1 MPMFEYFPGIYPW
14 NLAINL
20 ALNMGGVLSEIET
33 VAQPLQR
40 YSSAAEPGAWTD
52 WMRVWEAAGDRVA
65 GLAEQDRKAGRR
77 RSAGKK
83 LHRASLYLF
92 MAERMQRVGDPARDP
107 LYRRAV
113 EQFHSSVQLMGDPV
127 EFVEIP
133 YQGTSLPGYFV
144 HRAPGTGD
152 GPEPC
157 MVFFDGFDV
166 NKEILYYRGIREE
179 LVRRGISM
187 LLVDHP
193 GAGESLR
200 FRGLPAIPEMERAGT
215 ACADYLA
222 GRADVDHDRT
232 GIIGVSLGGYYA
244 PRAAAFENRFACCVA
259 WGGSTRFGERIQHAL
274 GDSQHASSVTDM
286 VEHARWVFGASS
298 DAELMDIA
306 GRITLDGVAQHI
318 TCPFLI
324 THGIRDRQ
332 VPVDEARDVY
342 DAAVSSPRRELKIF
356 TEDEGGVEHVNSD
369 NPGIAI
375 DYMADWITEVLT
387 GRQD

>member
-20 ALNMGGVLSEIET
+20 ALNMGGVLAEIEA

-40 YSSAAEPGAWTD
+40 YSSAAEPGAWTE

-65 GLAEQDRKAGRR
+65 GLAEQDLKEGRR
-77 RSAGKK
+77 RTAGKK

-92 MAERMQRVGDPARDP
+92 MAERMQRVGDPGRTDV
-107 LYRRAV
+107 YRRAL
-113 EQFHSSVQLMGDPV
+113 EHFRSSVRLMGDPV
-127 EFVEIP
+127 EIVEIP
-133 YQGTSLPGYFV
+133 YQHSSLPAYFV
-144 HRAPGTGD
+144 HRDAGTGD

-179 LVRRGISM
+179 LVRRGVSM

-193 GAGESLR
+193 GVGESLR

-222 GRADVDHDRT
+222 DREDVDHART

-244 PRAAAFENRFACCVA
+244 PRAAAFDKRFACCVA
-259 WGGSTRFGERIQHAL
+259 WGGSNRFGERIQQAIR
-274 GDSQHASSVTDM
+274 DPEHASSVTDM
-286 VEHARWVFGASS
+286 VEHARWVFGAAD
-298 DAELMDIA
+298 DAQLLDIA
-306 GRITLDGVAQHI
+306 GRITMRGVAEHI

-332 VPVDEARDVY
+332 VPVAEAREVY
-342 DAAVSSPRRELKIF
+342 DAAVNSPRRDLKIF
-356 TEDEGGVEHVNSD
+356 TEDEGGVEHVSSD

-387 GRQD
+387 GRRD

>member
-1 MPMFEYFPGIYPW
+1 MFEYFPGIYPW
-14 NLAINL
+14 NLAVNL
-20 ALNMGGVLSEIET
+20 ALNMGGVLSEIEA
-33 VAQPLQR
+33 VAEPLGR

-65 GLAEQDRKAGRR
+65 GLAERDLKDGRH

-83 LHRASLYLF
+83 LHRASLYLI
-92 MAERMQRVGDPARDP
+92 MAERMLRVGDPEREE
-107 LYRRAV
+107 LYRRALGQFRASV
-113 EQFHSSVQLMGDPV
+113 ELMGEQA

-133 YQGTSLPGYFV
+133 YSGTSLPAIFA

-152 GPEPC
+152 GPAPC

-179 LVRRGISM
+179 LVRRGVSM

-193 GAGESLR
+193 GVGESLR
-200 FRGLPAIPEMERAGT
+200 FRGLTAIPEMERAGT

-222 GRADVDHDRT
+222 GRSDVDHGRT

-244 PRAAAFENRFACCVA
+244 PRAAAFEKRFACCVA
-259 WGGSTRFGERIQHAL
+259 WGGSNRFGERMKQAI
-274 GDSQHASSVTDM
+274 DNPRHASSVTDM
-286 VEHARWVFGASS
+286 VEHARWVFGADS
-298 DAELMDIA
+298 DSRLLDIVS
-306 GRITLDGVAQHI
+306 RMTLDDVAQDI
-318 TCPFLI
+318 TCPLLI
-324 THGIRDRQ
+324 VHGSRDRQ
-332 VPVDEARDVY
+332 VPVAEARAVY
-342 DAAVSSPRRELKIF
+342 EAAVSSPLRELKIF

-375 DYMADWITEVLT
+375 DYMADWIEEVLA
-387 GRQD
+387 